1 MRSALGAFL
10 VGALMISEYPAG
22 GRDTLGS
29 PSGWTVA
36 ASDGVEAAPE
46 PASPAAVFRVRFDF
60 HGEAGYFS
68 ARKNVSLALPENYV
82 ISFSLVGQTRENDLQ
97 LKLID
102 ESGDNVWWFRALA
115 TAASPRE
122 RRFVFRKRDLSFAWG
137 PAGGGEIRRPAAI
150 EFALAA
156 GEGGNGWLE
165 IRDLA
170 LTPLPPDGKA
180 ESRSPTSGEL
190 FESLARHGQRGDYP
204 RSISGEQSYWTVV
217 GVDGGPDTALLG
229 EDGAVEAGRGNF
241 SVEPFLQDGPT
252 LLDWSRVAAGQSLE
266 EGDLPIPTVTWTH
279 DGLSLRITAFA
290 ERASNG
296 IRAVVRYR
304 LRNAGS
310 SQRRVRLFL
319 AVRPFQVNPPRQFLG
334 RPGGFT
340 AIRAIDLDPEAVRVD
355 GRAAI
360 FPSRPPDDF
369 AVGNA
374 DDGRPTAWFSEAHR
388 LRHAENARGFA
399 SAVLAYDFEI
409 PPAGEAETDWVLP
422 LAGAADPGTGR
433 PDDRQRAVAGQWRE
447 SLGRVDIRLP
457 KAAADLPTILRSSL
471 AHILLDREGAALQ
484 PGPRAYRRSWIRD
497 GSIMA
502 EALLRLGHP
511 HEVGEYL
518 DWYAEKIYPT
528 GKVPCCVDHRGRDPV
543 AENDS
548 SGEFLFLAG
557 EYVRYTGDE
566 AWLARHWTVIERVVD
581 YLDALREPPVS
592 AGSTPLT
599 EASCGLLR
607 ASISHEGYSSKPVHS
622 FWDDFLARRGLE
634 EAVAMAA
641 AAGHRG
647 AARRFAALSEEFRG
661 DLRRAID
668 AAISLHGI
676 DFIPGSV
683 ELGDFDP
690 TSTAIAISIARAE
703 ADLPRPELDRTFDRY
718 LEDFRARRTG
728 RAPWDAYTPYE
739 FRVADAFVRL
749 GRPERAH
756 ELLAFFRDGRRPPGW
771 NQWPEVVRRDPRAPA
786 FLGDLPHAWVGAEFL
801 LAALDMLA
809 FARESD
815 AAIVL
820 GAGIPESW
828 ARDPGGV
835 SVRGLRTPWGS
846 LDYVLRAVDDRSL
859 RITIGGSL
867 RLPPGGIAV
876 RWPLPERPRT
886 ATVNGREAPIR
897 RGRMLGR
904 ELPAEVIVRELPADV
919 AVRR

>member
-1 MRSALGAFL
+1 MRSALGAL
-10 VGALMISEYPAG
+10 LAGALMVSDNPAG
-22 GRDTLGS
+22 SDALGRS
-29 PSGWTVA
+29 SGWTVA
-36 ASDGVEAAPE
+36 ASDGVEAALE
-46 PASPAAVFRVRFDF
+46 TASPTAAFRARFDF

-68 ARKNVSLALPENYV
+68 ARKAVSFLLPENYE
-82 ISFSLVGQTRENDLQ
+82 ISFSLVGETRENDLQ

-102 ESGDNVWWFRALA
+102 KSGDNVWWFRALA
-115 TAASPRE
+115 TSASPRE

-150 EFALAA
+150 EFAWAA

-165 IRDLA
+165 VRDLA
-170 LTPLPPDGKA
+170 MTPLLSPEKP
-180 ESRSPTSGEL
+180 EPRSATPEEL
-190 FESLARHGQRGDYP
+190 FESLARRGRRGSYP

-229 EDGAVEAGRGNF
+229 EDGEVEAGRGNF

-252 LLDWSRVAAGQSLE
+252 LLDWSRVAARQSLE
-266 EGDLPIPTVTWTH
+266 EGDLPIPTVTWIH
-279 DGLSLRITAFA
+279 DRLLLRITAFA
-290 ERASNG
+290 ERASTG
-296 IRAVVRYR
+296 TRVVVRYR

-310 SQRRVRLFL
+310 AERRVRLLL

-334 RPGGFT
+334 RPGGFS
-340 AIRAIDLDPEAVRVD
+340 AIRAIDLDPGAVRVD

-369 AVGNA
+369 AVGAA
-374 DDGRPTAWFSEAHR
+374 DDGPPAAWLDAAHR
-388 LRHAENARGFA
+388 RRHVENARGFA

-409 PPAGEAETDWVLP
+409 PPEGEAEVDGVLP
-422 LAGAADPGTGR
+422 LAGAADRGTGGSE
-433 PDDRQRAVAGQWRE
+433 DRQRVVAEQWRK
-447 SLGRVDIRLP
+447 SLGRVEIRLP
-457 KAAADLPTILRSSL
+457 AAAADLPALMRSSL

-502 EALLRLGHP
+502 EALLRLGHSP
-511 HEVGEYL
+511 EVGEYL
-518 DWYAEKIYPT
+518 DWYAERIYPT
-528 GKVPCCVDHRGRDPV
+528 GKVPCCVDRRGRDPV

-557 EYVRYTGDE
+557 EYVRYTGD
-566 AWLARHWTVIERVVD
+566 ANWVTRHWSVIERVVD
-581 YLDALREPPVS
+581 YLDALREPPRA
-592 AGSTPLT
+592 AGASPLT
-599 EASCGLLR
+599 EASCGLLQ

-634 EAVAMAA
+634 EAVEMAQ

-647 AARRFAALSEEFRG
+647 AARRFAALAEEFRG

-703 ADLPRPELDRTFDRY
+703 GDLPRPELERTFDRY
-718 LEDFRARRTG
+718 LEDFRSRESG

-756 ELLAFFRDGRRPPGW
+756 ELLAFFRKDRRPLGW
-771 NQWPEVVRRDPRAPA
+771 NQWPEVVWRDPRAPA

-809 FARESD
+809 FARASD
-815 AAIVL
+815 GALVV

-828 ARDPGGV
+828 ARDAGGV
-835 SVRGLRTPWGS
+835 AVGGLPTPWGP
-846 LDYVLRAVDDRSL
+846 LDYVLRAIDERSL

-867 RLPPGGIAV
+867 RLPPGGVAV
-876 RWPLPERPRT
+876 RWPSASARPRT
-886 ATVNGREAPIR
+886 ATVNGWEAPIR
-897 RGRMLGR
+897 GD
-904 ELPAEVIVRELPADV
+904 EVIVRELPAEV
-919 AVRR
+919 VFRR